1 MKLLGSKEGRTRAVT
16 DRTWFWCKC
25 VWAKCI
31 SIYASE
37 LCLFNWP
44 VIRLKKI
51 HRSYVWSENWWK
63 RVWIRTSQVLWATTT
78 LLVFEHQVPSSQQT
92 QKKEKIWWLD
102 QESCHHFVG
111 VWQNAVAPVVGF
123 GVTKGRQWTRA
134 HTRGSPLS
142 KTKQPNLQYWSW
154 VDWCC
159 KVKSNGSATQKI
171 HLVLGSVAL
180 FTAWAPDK
188 SIDATFQHVFNEKA
202 VFSIFGAKNSVFYI
216 S

>member
-1 MKLLGSKEGRTRAVT
+1 MFDQKIDESVFESELLRSCEQQQP
-16 DRTWFWCKC
+16 FWCLSTRFLLPNKHKKREDLMTGPRKLSPFC
-25 VWAKCI
+25 RGVAERGCPRGGFRCYKRPPVDTCTHSWV
-31 SIYASE
+31 AS
-37 LCLFNWP
+37 
-44 VIRLKKI
+44 
-51 HRSYVWSENWWK
+51 
-63 RVWIRTSQVLWATTT
+63 
-78 LLVFEHQVPSSQQT
+78 
-92 QKKEKIWWLD
+92 
-102 QESCHHFVG
+102 
-111 VWQNAVAPVVGF
+111 
-123 GVTKGRQWTRA
+123 VTEA
-134 HTRGSPLS
+134 LS

>member
-1 MKLLGSKEGRTRAVT
+1 MKACLNQNFSGLVSNNNPFG
-16 DRTWFWCKC
+16 
-25 VWAKCI
+25 VWAPG
-31 SIYASE
+31 S
-37 LCLFNWP
+37 FFPTN
-44 VIRLKKI
+44 
-51 HRSYVWSENWWK
+51 
-63 RVWIRTSQVLWATTT
+63 T
-78 LLVFEHQVPSSQQT
+78 
-92 QKKEKIWWLD
+92 KKEKIWWLD

-180 FTAWAPDK
+180 FTARAPDK

-216 S
+216 N